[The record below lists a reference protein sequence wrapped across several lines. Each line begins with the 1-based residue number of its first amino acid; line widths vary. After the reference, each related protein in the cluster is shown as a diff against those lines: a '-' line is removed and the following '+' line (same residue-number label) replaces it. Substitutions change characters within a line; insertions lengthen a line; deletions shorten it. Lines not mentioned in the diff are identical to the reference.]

1 MMSSGFWHIVNL
13 LRHDLEETLYARPD
27 IT

>member
-1 MMSSGFWHIVNL
+1 MSSGFWHIVNL
-13 LRHDLEETLYARPD
+13 LRHDLKDTLYARPD